1 MDFDR
6 LKEFTVIA
14 KCGSINSAAGE
25 LGVSCAVLSARLAR
39 FEKEM
44 GISLFS
50 RSRTG
55 VSLTPAGQQLLP
67 NALDILASCRH
78 ITHEVQVVQ
87 AHAYHRLRIA
97 ISGSNLPLYLGP
109 FLDRLI
115 LAHPNMQLE
124 ILDDSTFG
132 IENGIRSGEVDLYFA
147 PVMDNFCP
155 TGLVRTPISSP
166 SQYIILPRSH
176 RFADRNMLSLRELD
190 GEQFLLYPKTA
201 ESAIRDYQ
209 IRNLQAAGIRY
220 TLYDS
225 GTATLF
231 YKLLVP
237 IGKGLLL
244 HPTPMMDLPPNTV
257 CLPVTDFS
265 HPAVSCFFYSK
276 TNQNPDVL
284 AFAKDF
290 PAFAKELISHEHHQP
305 A

>member
-25 LGVSCAVLSARLAR
+25 LGVSCASLSARLAR

-44 GISLFS
+44 GAPLFS
-50 RSRTG
+50 RSRAG

-78 ITHEVQVVQ
+78 IAHELQVVH

-97 ISGSNLPLYLGP
+97 ITGSNLPLYLGP
-109 FLDRLI
+109 FLDKLI
-115 LAHPNMQLE
+115 QAHPNMQLE
-124 ILDDSTFG
+124 ILDDSAFG
-132 IENGIRSGEVDLYFA
+132 IETGIRSGEVDLYFA
-147 PVMDNFCP
+147 PVMDHFRP
-155 TGLVRTPISSP
+155 AGLVRAPITSP
-166 SQYIILPRSH
+166 SQYILLPRSH
-176 RFADRNMLSLRELD
+176 RLADRNMLSIRELD
-190 GEQFLLYPKTA
+190 AEQFLLYPKTA
-201 ESAIRDYQ
+201 EPAIRDYQ
-209 IRNLQAAGIRY
+209 IRNLQEAGIRY
-220 TLYDS
+220 TLCDS
-225 GTATLF
+225 GTAALF

-257 CLPVTDFS
+257 CLPITDLP
-265 HPAVSCFFYSK
+265 HPVVSCFFYSK
-276 TNQNPDVL
+276 ANQNPDVQ

-290 PAFAKELISHEHHQP
+290 PAFTKELISHEHHQP

>member
-14 KCGSINSAAGE
+14 KCGSINSAARE

-44 GISLFS
+44 GRALFS
-50 RSRTG
+50 RSRAG
-55 VSLTPAGQQLLP
+55 VAMTPAGQQLLP
-67 NALDILASCRH
+67 YALDILASFRH

-87 AHAYHRLRIA
+87 AHTYHGLRIA
-97 ISGSNLPLYLGP
+97 VSGPNLPLYLGP

-115 LAHPNMQLE
+115 QAHPNMQLE

-132 IENGIRSGEVDLYFA
+132 IEDGIRSGEVDLYFA
-147 PVMDNFCP
+147 PVMEHFRP
-155 TGLVRTPISSP
+155 AGLVRTTISSP
-166 SQYIILPRSH
+166 GQYIILPRSH
-176 RFADRNMLSLRELD
+176 RFADRNMLSIRELD

-201 ESAIRDYQ
+201 EPAIRDYQ
-209 IRNLQAAGIRY
+209 IRNLEDSGIGY
-220 TLYDS
+220 TLCDT
-225 GTATLF
+225 GTAPLF

-257 CLPVTDFS
+257 CLPITDFS
-265 HPAVSCFFYSK
+265 HPAISCFFYSK

-290 PAFAKELISHEHHQP
+290 PAFAKELISHEHHQS